1 MGLAVKPVRG
11 KMLCCLYKNESHR
24 IILLHW
30 VGVMIWKVAVVCVFI
45 DVKGASDNL
54 FL

>member
-1 MGLAVKPVRG
+1 
-11 KMLCCLYKNESHR
+11 
-24 IILLHW
+24 